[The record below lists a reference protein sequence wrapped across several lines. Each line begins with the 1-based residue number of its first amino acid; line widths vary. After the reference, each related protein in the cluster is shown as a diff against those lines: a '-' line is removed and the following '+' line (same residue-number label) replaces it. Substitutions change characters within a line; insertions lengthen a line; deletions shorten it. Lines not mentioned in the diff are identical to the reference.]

1 MGSGEL
7 GQRKI
12 YKEGTGSKNNLT
24 PEKQL
29 IYEVGSLFLEK
40 PTDGESRMLAPNA
53 VSSLED
59 RLKGTNHLKRANLMQ
74 EVHGNQDDDAYRVLN
89 VIRESY
95 NSFSSQRATDQATAQ
110 VSAEEDMDAV
120 VDEEEDELRKIY
132 EGTTMSGVEDE
143 DFDEEDTDN
152 TLHPYLLAD
161 IDSEGWQ
168 LLDKMD
174 IRAVRERNAQRR
186 KRKRLLSK
194 YVLRKVQDLR
204 EESHTV
210 DFTTHVQ
217 DLSPAPWR
225 QYVMDLNP
233 SLYCD

>member
-1 MGSGEL
+1 
-7 GQRKI
+7 
-12 YKEGTGSKNNLT
+12 
-24 PEKQL
+24 
-29 IYEVGSLFLEK
+29 
-40 PTDGESRMLAPNA
+40 
-53 VSSLED
+53 
-59 RLKGTNHLKRANLMQ
+59 
-74 EVHGNQDDDAYRVLN
+74 
-89 VIRESY
+89 
-95 NSFSSQRATDQATAQ
+95 
-110 VSAEEDMDAV
+110 
-120 VDEEEDELRKIY
+120 
-132 EGTTMSGVEDE
+132 MSGVEDE